1 MKPIFY
7 WNFERRIKIMSVY
20 VLIDKT
26 NGDNEVIGVYDEW
39 TKAQDKGI
47 EISGSTENDFEI
59 EVFDVE

>member
-1 MKPIFY
+1 MT
-7 WNFERRIKIMSVY
+7 VY

-47 EISGSTENDFEI
+47 EFSGSTENDFDI
-59 EVFDVE
+59 DVFDVE